1 MKRYMWWKSNNDFNR
16 LPPPAAIQPGDA
28 RSAGLRNSKHI
39 ALLSEQ
45 MGWMDGWFICDFTSF
60 SAVFQSYQDDGTDD
74 DERIFAMEPR
84 LMRGWNPEPQDQ

>member
-1 MKRYMWWKSNNDFNR
+1 MILTDYRHQRQSNQM
-16 LPPPAAIQPGDA
+16 LGQQACET
-28 RSAGLRNSKHI
+28 LKHS

-45 MGWMDGWFICDFTSF
+45 MGWMDGWLICDFTSF

-84 LMRGWNPEPQDQ
+84 LMRGSNPEPQDQ

>member
-1 MKRYMWWKSNNDFNR
+1 MISTDYRHQRLSNPEM
-16 LPPPAAIQPGDA
+16 LGQQACE
-28 RSAGLRNSKHI
+28 NSKHI
-39 ALLSEQ
+39 VLHSEQ

>member
-16 LPPPAAIQPGDA
+16 LPPPAAIKQGDA

-39 ALLSEQ
+39 ALPSEQ

-84 LMRGWNPEPQDQ
+84 LMRGWNTEPQDQ